1 VCKRVTRPKAT
12 LIDPM
17 FIEESKEDEAME
29 QHFVEAQI
37 AQTDT
42 REENVVEAKVQQ
54 STKVQMMAK
63 TQ

>member
-1 VCKRVTRPKAT
+1 
-12 LIDPM
+12 M

>member
-1 VCKRVTRPKAT
+1 
-12 LIDPM
+12 M

-63 TQ
+63 TQWRVMVMEMETLKS